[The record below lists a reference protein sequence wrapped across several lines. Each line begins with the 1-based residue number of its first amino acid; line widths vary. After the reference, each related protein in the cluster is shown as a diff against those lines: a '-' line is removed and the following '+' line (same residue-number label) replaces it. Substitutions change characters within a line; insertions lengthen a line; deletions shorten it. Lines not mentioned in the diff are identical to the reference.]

1 MTPTH
6 PSPSASPSSAL
17 CAASSAP
24 PCPASSSVPHRTAGP
39 VKATAPPIRRGAMT
53 PAPWFGFLRGLLL
66 AMWPGLGPRG
76 ARREAPWHAA
86 ARRRR
91 AVLLALLVALASIAA
106 AVQWQALPPDAGAV
120 AWLYSALLVLLFT
133 WLGLGFATALMG
145 AWVLWRGD
153 PHALDSAGT
162 SVATSAALARRP
174 IHREARTAVIMPVC
188 NEDIATVFG
197 GLRATCES
205 LAATGALSLFDFYVL
220 SDTSDPALRAA
231 ELRAWDALRRMM
243 GDSPVLAGGRI
254 FYRWRRRRVKRKA
267 GNVADFCRRWGRNYR
282 YMVVLDADS
291 TMHGDTLVSLVRLME
306 AHPRAGIIQTLPQ
319 PCGHG
324 TLHARAQQFAHRVTG
339 RLFSLGMA
347 WWQLGDSHYWGH
359 NAILRVEPFMK
370 HCALAKLPG
379 RGGLAGEILSHDFVE
394 AAMMSRAGYEVWLA
408 PRLEG
413 SWEQNP
419 PHLLDELQRDRRWCQ
434 GNLQN
439 ARLIAE
445 PGWRPVHRAT
455 FGTAAFSYFVAPLW
469 LAFIALGFAV
479 RAAHGPAGAGSGA
492 GVGAGVGVGVGNS
505 GLWLLTLALLLL
517 PRVLAVGA
525 VIVLRE
531 QASYGGTVRLVG
543 SAVAELML
551 SALQAPLRMLAHTL
565 FVLSALTGL
574 KLEWRSPSR
583 QADAVAWRDAWSR
596 LGRLVW
602 PPAVGVALG
611 MAFAQLGAA
620 EGGMLLLPLLLAVPL
635 TVASASPAVGRH
647 IERLGLLWNPEARR
661 PPRALARAGEAQA
674 FAALSPPVPQH
685 TPPAAGAGALAW
697 SMGRHRAVVAA
708 GVLAFSV
715 LGLMPRTGSA
725 PEVPP
730 WMQAQHEMLALLMN
744 TAPPAE
750 PKDAAAPRSSV
761 AERPARRIDNALRE
775 RARAAVQRALEAEA
789 EAGAAGDWPE
799 G

>member
-1 MTPTH
+1 MTPNF
-6 PSPSASPSSAL
+6 
-17 CAASSAP
+17 
-24 PCPASSSVPHRTAGP
+24 RTS
-39 VKATAPPIRRGAMT
+39 PPIRRSSMT
-53 PAPWFGFLRGLLL
+53 PRPWFGLLRGLLFAL
-66 AMWPGLGPRG
+66 WPGLGVP
-76 ARREAPWHAA
+76 APAHAAPWHAA
-86 ARRRR
+86 ARQRR
-91 AVLLALLVALASIAA
+91 AVLLALVAALATVAA
-106 AVQWQALPPDAGAV
+106 VVQWQALPPDAGVA

-133 WLGLGFATALMG
+133 WLGIGFATAAMG

-153 PHALDSAGT
+153 AHALR
-162 SVATSAALARRP
+162 LPEARQP
-174 IHREARTAVIMPVC
+174 IHRDARTAVIMPVC

-231 ELRAWDALRRMM
+231 ELRAWEELRRTM
-243 GDSPVLAGGRI
+243 GDHPVLAGGRV

-306 AHPRAGIIQTLPQ
+306 AHPRAGIVQTLPQ

-324 TLHARAQQFAHRVTG
+324 TVHARAQQFAHRVTG

-347 WWQLGDSHYWGH
+347 YWQLGDSHYWGH

-379 RGGLAGEILSHDFVE
+379 RGGLSGEILSHDFVE
-394 AAMMSRAGYEVWLA
+394 AAMMSRAGYEVWVA
-408 PRLEG
+408 PQLGG

-455 FGTAAFSYFVAPLW
+455 FATAAFSYFVAPLW
-469 LAFIALGFAV
+469 LAFIGLGFAV
-479 RAAHGPAGAGSGA
+479 AASHGSAGSA
-492 GVGAGVGVGVGNS
+492 GSA
-505 GLWLLTLALLLL
+505 GLWALTLALLLL
-517 PRVLAVGA
+517 PRALAVAA

-531 QASYGGTVRLVG
+531 QASYGGTLRLVA
-543 SAVAELML
+543 SAVAELVL
-551 SALQAPLRMLAHTL
+551 SALQAPLRMLAHSL

-574 KLEWRSPSR
+574 KLDWRSPSR
-583 QADAVAWRDAWSR
+583 HADAVAWGDAWAR
-596 LGRLVW
+596 VGRLVL
-602 PPAVGVALG
+602 PPVALVVLWMG
-611 MAFAQLGAA
+611 L
-620 EGGMLLLPLLLAVPL
+620 EGLAGTEGWMLLLPLLLAVPL
-635 TVASASPAVGRH
+635 TVAGASPAVGLRL
-647 IERLGLLWNPEARR
+647 ERLGLLWNPEARR
-661 PPRALARAGEAQA
+661 PPRTLARAGESRS
-674 FAALSPPVPQH
+674 FALLAP
-685 TPPAAGAGALAW
+685 PPAPMPQAATAMAW
-697 SMGRHRAVVAA
+697 SMGRPRALVAA

-715 LGLMPRTGSA
+715 LGTMPRTGSA
-725 PEVPP
+725 PEVPA
-730 WMQAQHEMLALLMN
+730 WVRAQQEMLALWLV
-744 TAPPAE
+744 TPPPAE
-750 PKDAAAPRSSV
+750 PKSDGALQRAEVLR
-761 AERPARRIDNALRE
+761 ERPARRIDNAVRE
-775 RARAAVQRALEAEA
+775 RARAFVQRALEQEA
-789 EAGAAGDWPE
+789 EGEPPWPE

>member
-1 MTPTH
+1 
-6 PSPSASPSSAL
+6 
-17 CAASSAP
+17 
-24 PCPASSSVPHRTAGP
+24 

-306 AHPRAGIIQTLPQ
+306 AHPRAGIVQTLPQ

-347 WWQLGDSHYWGH
+347 FWQLGDSHYWGH

-379 RGGLAGEILSHDFVE
+379 RGGLSGEILSHDFVE
-394 AAMMSRAGYEVWLA
+394 AAMMSRAGYEVWIA
-408 PRLEG
+408 PQLGG

-455 FGTAAFSYFVAPLW
+455 FATAAFSYLVAPLW
-469 LAFIALGFAV
+469 LAFIGLGFV
-479 RAAHGPAGAGSGA
+479 VAARHGTAGTAIGAGSTA
-492 GVGAGVGVGVGNS
+492 
-505 GLWLLTLALLLL
+505 LWALTLVLLLL
-517 PRVLAVGA
+517 PRALAVAA
-525 VIVLRE
+525 VIVQRE
-531 QASYGGTVRLVG
+531 QASYGGTLRLVA
-543 SAVAELML
+543 SAVAELLL
-551 SALQAPLRMLAHTL
+551 SALQAPLRMLAHSL

-574 KLEWRSPSR
+574 KLDWRSPSR
-583 QADAVAWRDAWSR
+583 RADAVAWGDAWAR
-596 LGRLVW
+596 VGRLVL
-602 PPAVGVALG
+602 PPVALV
-611 MAFAQLGAA
+611 AA
-620 EGGMLLLPLLLAVPL
+620 WMGLQGLAGSEGWILLLPLLLAVPL
-635 TVASASPAVGRH
+635 TVASASPAVGLRL
-647 IERLGLLWNPEARR
+647 ERLGLLWNPEARR
-661 PPRALARAGEAQA
+661 PPRTLARAGDARA
-674 FAALSPPVPQH
+674 FALLAPPPP
-685 TPPAAGAGALAW
+685 PPALASGRALAW
-697 SMGRHRAVVAA
+697 SMGRSRPLMAA

-715 LGLMPRTGSA
+715 LGVMPRVGTA
-725 PEVPP
+725 PEVPA
-730 WMQAQHEMLALLMN
+730 WLRSQQDLLAAWLV
-744 TAPPAE
+744 TPPAAE
-750 PKDAAAPRSSV
+750 PKTLGAAGQLV
-761 AERPARRIDNALRE
+761 AMRERPARWIDNAVRE
-775 RARAAVQRALEAEA
+775 RARAAVQRALALEAE
-789 EAGAAGDWPE
+789 GASPRDEDAANAPWEGRRGPEGEGEGEWPE